1 MFLTFKDILALIGVT
16 FFIGVF
22 VGVALDW
29 FINVKK

>member
-1 MFLTFKDILALIGVT
+1 MFLTFRDILALIGIP
-16 FFIGVF
+16 FLIGVF